1 MDKYT
6 YEGLYL
12 DGFSKLYDLADKR
25 KSHQN
30 YMTYMLARTARLFK
44 WEGLPDT
51 IPQRELEL
59 MLQSRGHVGIAK
71 VKNDLYALN
80 GSFGGMPDAYYRPTI
95 YTVSNPALKISK
107 SFDINKNIIIAK
119 SDSMYMGLAPL
130 FSRYCTQLV
139 ENDLTLL
146 LADINSRMP
155 YILTVDNDGAK
166 LSGEKLLADIKDGH
180 MGVLCDEQLFESVNT
195 LSYGGNVYGLS
206 DLIEYEQYL
215 KASMFND
222 IGLDANYNMKREAIN
237 TAEAQMNDDALLP
250 LIDDMLKCRQETC
263 EKINEMFGTEISVDF
278 DSIWKIKE
286 IEDELAL
293 EILENNAENAH
304 DDSNSD
310 VEEPTNG
317 EPEYES
323 GEDNGNNKEE

>member
-1 MDKYT
+1 MDKYS
-6 YEGLYL
+6 YEGLYR
-12 DGFSKLYDLADKR
+12 DKFRHLYDLADK
-25 KSHQN
+25 KQAHQH
-30 YMTYMLARTARLFK
+30 YMTYMLSRTARLFK
-44 WEGLPDT
+44 WENLPET

-59 MLQSRGHVGIAK
+59 MLQTRGHVGITK
-71 VKNDLYALN
+71 VNGELYALE
-80 GSFGGMPDAYYRPTI
+80 GSFGGMPDAYYRPTQ
-95 YTVSNPALKISK
+95 YTISNPALKLTK
-107 SFDINKNIIIAK
+107 VYDIDKDIIITK

-155 YILTVDNDGAK
+155 YILKVDNDVDKVSAQ
-166 LSGEKLLADIKDGH
+166 KLLNDIKDGK
-180 MGVLCDEQLFESVNT
+180 MGVLATEELVEATDT

-250 LIDDMLKCRQETC
+250 LIDDMLSCRQEAC

-286 IEDELAL
+286 TEDEIAIEQL
-293 EILENNAENAH
+293 EM
-304 DDSNSD
+304 S
-310 VEEPTNG
+310 VEEPEETEMPTDG
-317 EPEYES
+317 EPDYTEGKE
-323 GEDNGNNKEE
+323 EENEHNKEE